1 MYHRLS
7 TRRVLAM
14 VLLFALSACGGGGGA
29 GGGESRPVV
38 SSPTITGQP
47 LSIGDGTGS
56 TVQFQVEA
64 SGGELAYQWQ
74 KASGKNAPFAD
85 IPGATVS
92 SLRVVAAGDADGTLY
107 RAVVT
112 NPVGQT
118 ISDAATL
125 TVFFS
130 ARALSAGAPAVSW
143 RISGTTELVSLSS
156 SDIGTA
162 DWIDRLPDVGPVE
175 TVLAADGR
183 ALVRWSAMTGS
194 EYPRDSFP
202 HREVFVSRGPSG
214 SWFPAEQ
221 LDVTMWMPMLVAN
234 ESGWVS
240 MFKQDLRLG
249 SYWQATLTAKAQQ
262 IGPGVGAQLLA
273 SSEVAIPG
281 ENSGALIASDG
292 TQFVR
297 WAPATLREDRN
308 TYLQAISP
316 AGIASPAQIILSSS
330 GNVAAP
336 AFSESAWDDRAGAL
350 PIVWKDVAGNSMNV
364 KFFAPYLNSISDT
377 GKLARLPS
385 NAVSCGKTRVFHNG
399 ALTVAIWA
407 EYDGNSAI
415 EFCPLHVSV
424 LDQRNHRLSYDQVV
438 NDAAS
443 TVTGPVWVSIDSVGN
458 LEVLW
463 VSERWQRVLMHSHAS
478 IPDPDLATSGSSALV
493 WSAPQT
499 LKDDNGE
506 TISPLRLDRR
516 DPVIRTGP
524 AGHIAIAFPKPHDR
538 LALKIYTPGQGW
550 SADKHFATGYVD
562 MLGSGNLALDRS
574 GKVLV
579 TYFAASVLNSF
590 TGAVDRKKRTLMA
603 AVVH

>member
-1 MYHRLS
+1 MFCHVGTCRI
-7 TRRVLAM
+7 LAIAA
-14 VLLFALSACGGGGGA
+14 LLALAACGGGEGA
-29 GGGESRPVV
+29 STPVV
-38 SSPTITGQP
+38 LPPAITSQP
-47 LSIGDGTGS
+47 QAMGDGTGS
-56 TVQFQVEA
+56 TVQFRVEA

-74 KASGKNAPFAD
+74 KASGKNAAFVD
-85 IPGATVS
+85 IQGATAATLS
-92 SLRVVAAGDADGTLY
+92 VVASGDADGTLY

-112 NPVGQT
+112 NPAGRT

-130 ARALSAGAPAVSW
+130 ARALSVGAPAVSW
-143 RISGTTELVSLSS
+143 RIPGTTELVSLSS
-156 SDIGTA
+156 SDIGTT
-162 DWIDRLPDVGPVE
+162 DWIDRLPDFGPVD

-194 EYPRDSFP
+194 EYPRDPFP

-221 LDVTMWMPMLVAN
+221 LDVTMWMPRLVAN

-240 MFKQDLRLG
+240 MFKQDMRLT
-249 SYWQATLTAKAQQ
+249 SYWRSTVTAKAQQ

-273 SSEVAIPG
+273 SSELEIPD
-281 ENSGALIASDG
+281 ENSGAWIASDG

-297 WAPATLREDRN
+297 WAPAAIRDRD
-308 TYLQAISP
+308 TYLQVISP
-316 AGIASPAQIILSSS
+316 EGIASPAQSILSSS
-330 GNVAAP
+330 GNVDAP
-336 AFSESAWDDRAGAL
+336 AFSESAWEDRADAL
-350 PIVWKDVAGNSMNV
+350 PIVWKDVADNSINV
-364 KFFAPYLNSISDT
+364 KFLAPYLNSISDT
-377 GKLARLPS
+377 GKMARLPS
-385 NAVSCGKTRVFHNG
+385 NAVSCGKNRVFHNG

-407 EYDGNSAI
+407 EYDGKSAI

-424 LDQRNHRLSYDQVV
+424 LDQRNHRQLSYDQVV
-438 NDAAS
+438 NDATS

-463 VSERWQRVLMHSHAS
+463 VSERWQRVLMHSHTS
-478 IPDPDLATSGSSALV
+478 VPDPERATSGSNALV
-493 WSAPQT
+493 WSVPQT

-574 GKVLV
+574 GKVLA
-579 TYFAASVLNSF
+579 TYFAATVLNSF
-590 TGAVDRKKRTLMA
+590 TGAVDHKRRTLMA
-603 AVVH
+603 AVIE